1 MKKTVTAVILLSLLA
16 AVTAFGQWQDL
27 GVFPK
32 AGLAAGDTIHYGI
45 HGLAV
50 DPDGKIWVQSY
61 YAYPWD
67 TILVPNYGA
76 RIGNQTHTITDS
88 IIAKQVAVRVI
99 YVYNPDGSQAAFS
112 PIKFVTVNGHQDT
125 LGGASL
131 QAYTGAPWI
140 WDPTNSPNTGR
151 GLRTDQDGNI
161 IISMFNILYRV
172 NYKTGAGM
180 AKGLENTAGAS
191 TVSVGVDAN
200 GYVYS
205 TKVASGAAPL
215 AIFNPDLTFLQNAVD
230 TLDPNSFCRA
240 VEVSKDGNDIYF
252 PGYTDKAIYRYR
264 SPASV
269 LGSFMTRVDTIL
281 KGFHCESIGWA
292 PKPSVGKSYLWASC
306 GSYNDL
312 PNDWPGLT
320 TKYTPGTWYAIDTAG
335 SGTVRDSI
343 KWTFF
348 IAADANERPRS
359 IAFSRSGDTAWAGVF
374 GLTGKGN
381 PSLRMFKRAGP
392 AGSVEPINT
401 GVPATYELSQ
411 NYPNPFNPSTEI
423 EFKVAKAG
431 MTTLKVYDV
440 VGREV
445 ATLVSQMM
453 NPGTFRAKFDA
464 SRLASGM
471 YIYTLT
477 SGDARITKKM
487 MLLK

>member
-1 MKKTVTAVILLSLLA
+1 MKKTVTAVILLSILA
-16 AVTAFGQWQDL
+16 AVTAFGQWQDM

-32 AGLAAGDTIHYGI
+32 AGLVAGDTIHYGI
-45 HGLAV
+45 HGIAT
-50 DPDGKIWVQSY
+50 DPDGKIWVLSY
-61 YAYPWD
+61 YAYPED

-88 IIAKQVAVRVI
+88 IISKQVAVRVI
-99 YVYNPDGSQAAFS
+99 RVYNPNGTQVSFS
-112 PIKFVTVNGHQDT
+112 PIKFLTVNAHQDT
-125 LGGASL
+125 IGGASL

-151 GLRTDQDGNI
+151 GLRADQNGNI
-161 IISMFNILYRV
+161 IASMFNIFYRI

-180 AKGLENTAGAS
+180 AKGIENSAGAS
-191 TVSVGVDAN
+191 TVSPGIDAN
-200 GYVYS
+200 GYIYS

-252 PGYTDKAIYRYR
+252 PGYTDRAIYRYR

-269 LGSFMTRVDTIL
+269 LGSFYTRIDTVL
-281 KGFHCESIGWA
+281 KGFHCESIGWNT
-292 PKPSVGKSYLWASC
+292 KKSGTNAYLWASC
-306 GSYNDL
+306 GSFNDV

-320 TKYTPGTWYAIDTAG
+320 TSYTPGTWYAIDTTG
-335 SGTVRDSI
+335 NCTVKDSI

-359 IAFSRSGDTAWAGVF
+359 IAFSKSGDTAYVGVF
-374 GLTGKGN
+374 GLTGHGN
-381 PSLRMFKRAGP
+381 PSMRSYKRTVT
-392 AGSVEPINT
+392 SI
-401 GVPATYELSQ
+401 GVVTNNVPDGYALSQ

-431 MTTLKVYDV
+431 MTTLVVYDIL
-440 VGREV
+440 GREV
-445 ATLVSQMM
+445 STLVNQNM
-453 NPGTFRAKFDA
+453 NPGTFKVKFDGT
-464 SRLASGM
+464 RLASGT
-471 YIYTLT
+471 YIYTFT
-477 SGDARITKKM
+477 SGNARITKKL